1 MGLGGGLVAK
11 LPQHTH
17 GQVAELAVFVG
28 FLDFVFV
35 EPDFDEDAGFVAI
48 EHGVFNFVG
57 AVGFTFAVGRG
68 HDEGLQHFAAGQIL
82 QNQAF
87 LHVLGHIAAHVLEG
101 VGGHIGYAAIGVDVN
116 LVFEFEIVDQIEF
129 EQKLTEVGGHDVS
142 LCVPAIAAV
151 GGHYSQSADAK
162 AIAAAYFW

>member
-1 MGLGGGLVAK
+1 MGLGCGLVDK

-28 FLDFVFV
+28 FFDFILI
-35 EPDFDEDAGFVAI
+35 EPDFDDDAGFVAI

-57 AVGFTFAVGRG
+57 AVGFAFAIGRG
-68 HDEGLQHFAAGQIL
+68 HDEGLQHFAAGQVL
-82 QNQAF
+82 QDQAF
-87 LHVLGHIAAHVLEG
+87 LHVFGHIAAHVLEG
-101 VGGHIGYAAIGVDVN
+101 VGGHIGYAAISVDVN
-116 LVFEFEIVDQIEF
+116 LMFEFGVVEQIEF

-151 GGHYSQSADAK
+151 DGHYSQSADIK
-162 AIAAAYFW
+162 AIAAAYF